1 MLKVDFVLRTAF
13 NFTSNPK
20 QMEKW
25 TYLLLALVGVLFV
38 GQVLYSESFVD
49 ASDNSGSKITLSLT
63 ELLSFIGTSSS
74 STSTGS
80 TNTQPVFVMPPAA
93 NYDSQFS
100 SMKDAILTDVRSTI
114 RDQIASG
121 GFGGAGGECANVMDD
136 SCVESMANLQ
146 GSEFM
151 KYIPG
156 KNPAD
161 YIRKDS
167 VPCYGCNLAH

>member
-1 MLKVDFVLRTAF
+1 
-13 NFTSNPK
+13 
-20 QMEKW
+20 MEKW
-25 TYLLLALVGVLFV
+25 TYILLALVGVLFV
-38 GQVLYSESFVD
+38 GQVIYNESFVD
-49 ASDNSGSKITLSLT
+49 ASDNSGSKITLSLS

-80 TNTQPVFVMPPAA
+80 TSTQPIFVMPPA
-93 NYDSQFS
+93 YGSSDKDFS
-100 SMKDAILTDVRSTI
+100 SMKDAILSDVRSTI

-121 GFGGAGGECANVMDD
+121 NFGSAGGDCANVMDD
-136 SCVESMANLQ
+136 SCIESMANLQ

-167 VPCYGCNLAH
+167 VPCYGCNLTH

>member
-1 MLKVDFVLRTAF
+1 
-13 NFTSNPK
+13 
-20 QMEKW
+20 MEKW

-38 GQVLYSESFVD
+38 GQVIYSESFVD
-49 ASDNSGSKITLSLT
+49 ASDNSGSKVTLSLS

-74 STSTGS
+74 TGSTSSTGS
-80 TNTQPVFVMPPAA
+80 QPVFVMPPAA
-93 NYDSQFS
+93 NYDTQFA
-100 SMKDAILTDVRSTI
+100 SMKDAILSDVRSTI
-114 RDQIASG
+114 RDQIAG
-121 GFGGAGGECANVMDD
+121 GNFGSAGGDCANVMDD
-136 SCVESMANLQ
+136 SCVESMANIQ

-167 VPCYGCNLAH
+167 VPCYGCNLTH